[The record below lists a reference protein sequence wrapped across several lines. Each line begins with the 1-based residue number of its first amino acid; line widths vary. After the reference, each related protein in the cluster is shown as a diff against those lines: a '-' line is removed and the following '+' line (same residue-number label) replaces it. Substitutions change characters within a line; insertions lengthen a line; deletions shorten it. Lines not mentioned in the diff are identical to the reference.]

1 MPMTLRPAIAAAC
14 LLLAG
19 ACAPGSLTERI
30 FLAER
35 HSAREALPPAARFP
49 EAPAIAS
56 ARSNA
61 DVARD
66 FLDLNFR
73 LETGH
78 ALGRLSRFE
87 GPVSVFV
94 GGDAPAGFAA
104 EVDRLLRELRRGAG
118 IDVARAEG
126 GGADIAVLAVP
137 GAAMRRD
144 TPSLNCFVMPG
155 VRSYRE
161 ARMARS
167 TGEEWEFE
175 AERGPVAVFIPDDQP
190 PHRTRSCLNEEI
202 AQALGP
208 LNDLYRLP
216 GSVFN
221 DDDVHSALTGF
232 DMLVLRIQYAPEL
245 RSGMTREEVAAR
257 LPAILSRVNP
267 QGGRVAPQLVQ
278 ETPKPWIGAVKSA
291 LAPRTGSRRRVG
303 FAREALR
310 IARESG
316 LSDHRL
322 GYSQYV
328 LGRTLE
334 RSDPDE
340 ARRHLRRAYATY
352 ADLPEADLH
361 LAMVA
366 ARLARLAAA
375 AGESDEALRLAEA
388 HIGTAR
394 RHQDAR
400 LLGSLLLAR
409 SAALAARERRGDAAA
424 SLREALGWIRSGV
437 GTERAVDTALAH
449 GANGRL
455 GDDT

>member
-19 ACAPGSLTERI
+19 ACAPGSLTERV

-35 HSAREALPPAARFP
+35 HSAREALPPASRFP

-78 ALGRLSRFE
+78 PLKWLSRFE
-87 GPVSVFV
+87 GPISVSV
-94 GGDAPAGFAA
+94 GEDAPAGFAA

-118 IDVARAEG
+118 IDIARAEG

-144 TPSLNCFVMPG
+144 TPSLNCFVMPS

-167 TGEEWEFE
+167 TGDEWEFE
-175 AERGPVAVFIPDDQP
+175 GERGPVTVFIPDDHP

-245 RSGMTREEVAAR
+245 RSGMTREEVADR
-257 LPAILSRVNP
+257 LPAILRRVNP
-267 QGGRVAPQLVQ
+267 QGGRVAPQLAQ
-278 ETPKPWIGAVKSA
+278 ETPKPWIGTVKSA

-310 IARESG
+310 IAREEG

-334 RSDPDE
+334 RTDPDE
-340 ARRHLRRAYATY
+340 ARWHHKQAYAAY
-352 ADLPEADLH
+352 AALPEADLH

-375 AGESDEALRLAEA
+375 AGESAEALRLAEA

-409 SAALAARERRGDAAA
+409 SAALAAQERRSDATAA
-424 SLREALGWIRSGV
+424 LREALGWIRSGV

-449 GANGRL
+449 GANGRS
-455 GDDT
+455 GEDT

>member
-1 MPMTLRPAIAAAC
+1 MPMTLRPAFAAAC

-61 DVARD
+61 DVSRD

-78 ALGRLSRFE
+78 ALRRLSRFE
-87 GPVSVFV
+87 GPVSVLV
-94 GGDAPAGFAA
+94 EEGAPAGFSA
-104 EVDRLLRELRRGAG
+104 EVDRVLRELRRGAG
-118 IDVARAEG
+118 IDIARAKG
-126 GGADIAVLAVP
+126 GGADIAVLTVP

-161 ARMARS
+161 ARMMRS
-167 TGEEWEFE
+167 TGKEWEFE
-175 AERGPVAVFIPDDQP
+175 GERGPVTVFIPDDHP

-257 LPAILSRVNP
+257 LPAILRRVNP
-267 QGGRVAPQLVQ
+267 QGARAAPQLAR
-278 ETPKPWIGAVKSA
+278 ETPESWIGAVKSA

-303 FAREALR
+303 HAREALR
-310 IARESG
+310 IAGEEG

-334 RSDPDE
+334 RTDPEE
-340 ARRHLRRAYATY
+340 ARRHLERAYATY
-352 ADLPEADLH
+352 AALPEADLH
-361 LAMVA
+361 RAMAA

-375 AGESDEALRLAEA
+375 AGETAEALRLADT
-388 HIGTAR
+388 HIAAAR

-409 SAALAARERRGDAAA
+409 SAALEAQGRRGDATAA
-424 SLREALGWIRSGV
+424 LREALGWIRSGA
-437 GTERAVDTALAH
+437 GAERAVDTALAH
-449 GANGRL
+449 GANGL
-455 GDDT
+455 SGEDS